1 LGKGKIMTGNEMI
14 TSMGLRMEDPAQT
27 VFTQATVLDALNI
40 AQKTVVNLIDN
51 RYLQELETIA
61 NNKTAGAG
69 ARWSTC
75 TYATAFGSA
84 LPVRNGIT
92 GVFDE
97 TNDKWCTLIEHK
109 DIKDLENTYLSGTA
123 TNPVAFSFDETIYV
137 QPTSCVLID
146 VWYIKA
152 PTDLTASG
160 TECELNIA
168 LQEMVLDFA
177 EAQLWRMDSK
187 PDRATSAYNSGL
199 NIVKTLNERYLS
211 DQVIG
216 TESK

>member
-1 LGKGKIMTGNEMI
+1 MTGNEMI
-14 TSMGLRMEDPAQT
+14 TSIGLRMEDPAKS
-27 VFTQATVLDALNI
+27 VFTESAVLDALNI
-40 AQKTVVNLIDN
+40 AQKTVVNLVDN

-69 ARWSTC
+69 DRWSTC
-75 TYATAFGSA
+75 TYATAFGSDR
-84 LPVRNGIT
+84 PIRNGIT

-97 TNDKWCTLIEHK
+97 TNDKWCTMIEHK
-109 DIKDLENTYLSGTA
+109 DIKDLENSYLSGTT

-152 PTDLTASG
+152 PTDLTASSN
-160 TECELNIA
+160 ECELNIS
-168 LQEMVLDFA
+168 LQETVLDFA

-187 PDRATSAYNSGL
+187 PERATSAYNSAL
-199 NIVKTLNERYLS
+199 NVIKTLNERYLA

-216 TESK
+216 TEGK